1 MTGRQTEQLPAVSEG
16 AEARA
21 PVRARSA
28 ESAWLRAA
36 TAEPS
41 ASRVEAGVS
50 TPDPEGKGQGVTVTV
65 VLAALL
71 SLVAVVAFVGILV
84 RPETPYPAAAI
95 SAVVY
100 FVILL
105 VVPAARPVTPLLAPR
120 NVCLAVWFL
129 VMVALPAIINVV
141 PPSAN
146 TLPYIPP
153 HRTINGAI
161 LLNTLAY
168 VAFFVGA
175 SCVLSRAGDGSSG
188 TPVGRP
194 IRQRRHPQRSLK
206 GLITGFAAV
215 GIIGVVARVGTVGQ
229 ALAYFQGRI
238 DGKQLENVS
247 ALRGLVA
254 AIGPPFLSFAFVL
267 LIEQLR
273 RSGSLTLSKI
283 ALPLV
288 GVIAPVS
295 LYSYN
300 RTAVVVPV
308 IAIFAAYGLLA
319 LTSRKALTILVLVGL
334 LVFAYKMGDTRREI
348 LATEGGRYS
357 LAEVG
362 LEDEPATSL
371 LETIQ
376 VYGQSPQF
384 PAFALESTLPQHYP
398 GQSLVSSALSPI
410 PALGRPYRDSSG
422 DAMYNRAIYGTS
434 DNNDQIL
441 PLAVEAWWSL
451 GPPGVL
457 LIFGIFGALLEV
469 VQRRF
474 SRRTSFAGAYGLA
487 VIGVWLSFT
496 PIVSMLVISQL
507 FIYFS
512 LPLLTFKLL
521 AGGARVGRSTWRR
534 RGGADF

>member
-1 MTGRQTEQLPAVSEG
+1 MTGSQAEKVSVVSVT

-21 PVRARSA
+21 PVRSRPA
-28 ESAWLRAA
+28 ESAWLRAP
-36 TAEPS
+36 TAKPS
-41 ASRVEAGVS
+41 GSYVEAGVS
-50 TPDPEGKGQGVTVTV
+50 TPDPEGKGQGVTATV

-71 SLVAVVAFVGILV
+71 SLVALVAFVAILV
-84 RPETPYPAAAI
+84 RPETPYPAAAV

-105 VVPAARPVTPLLAPR
+105 VVPAARPVTPLPAPR

-141 PPSAN
+141 PPWAG
-146 TLPYIPP
+146 TLPDIPP

-161 LLNTLAY
+161 LLNTIAY
-168 VAFFVGA
+168 VAFFIGA
-175 SCVLSRAGDGSSG
+175 SCVRSRAGGGSSG
-188 TPVGRP
+188 TPIGRP
-194 IRQRRHPQRSLK
+194 IRQRRHRQRSLE
-206 GLITGFAAV
+206 GLITGFAAI

-238 DGKQLENVS
+238 DVKQLENVT

-267 LIEQLR
+267 LIERLR
-273 RSGSLTLSKI
+273 RSGSLTLSRI
-283 ALPLV
+283 GLPLV
-288 GVIAPVS
+288 GVIAPLS

-319 LTSRKALTILVLVGL
+319 LRSRKALTILVLVGL
-334 LVFAYKMGDTRREI
+334 FVFAYQVGNVRREI

-357 LAEVG
+357 RAQVG
-362 LEDEPATSL
+362 LDEDPAASL

-384 PAFALESTLPQHYP
+384 PAFALESTPPQDYP
-398 GQSLVSSALSPI
+398 GQLLISSALSPI
-410 PALGRPYRDSSG
+410 PALGGPYRDSNG
-422 DAMYNRAIYGTS
+422 TAMYNRAIYGTP
-434 DNNDQIL
+434 DVNDQVL

-457 LIFGIFGALLEV
+457 LIFGMFGALLEF

-474 SRRTSFAGAYGLA
+474 WRATSFAGAYGSA
-487 VIGVWLSFT
+487 VIGIWLALT

-507 FIYFS
+507 FLYFA
-512 LPLLTFKLL
+512 LPLLAFRLVQASRSSGRDSNPS
-521 AGGARVGRSTWRR
+521 AGGLSV
-534 RGGADF
+534 